1 MARRDQMDRF
11 MVGGERGPSA
21 SNRPDPN
28 AGRRPGDPYIIAQDS
43 RPVGIEGLNKD
54 EQRQYRDFLTASN
67 LGFRGAKT
75 PGMTDRQASKLG
87 RMAFDQFRNLQSG
100 GDYAPALRAGMT
112 VPGGTI
118 ARRPQA
124 ERGLGSFLGGG
135 GFLGGI
141 MDAISGNAPK
151 TIQASGPSGRG
162 RGLGSKNR
170 LNLNTGQVSAA
181 RKPTLSDDQIIDRLI
196 KRATTV
202 ADANI
207 PVGGI
212 MDNFIPAK
220 PADFDELSDMP
231 ASPTVT
237 TQPGGTIAGPAPA
250 TTFAETGMDT
260 PFLGPIAEGTG
271 DFSTT
276 QTADTVDNFEKLLAE
291 RLIAQAAAQN
301 AADQTDLAEIN
312 MLMRGRELADRDA
325 VLDLVADAVSDRQ
338 DRVEAADQNL
348 GLVQKMISDQED
360 LFSERDLGDMSY
372 MREIEKDII
381 EPALSSIGP
390 MGISLDGYGRPIMD
404 YMSPTEEAYMRMT
417 DADDVGV
424 YMDPS
429 AQTSEQ
435 QLRPYDRG
443 GVPGTG
449 EGITMR
455 PSDVLGI
462 VSGMAPP
469 SSYGTY
475 REFNREGMPYVSR
488 RALNTREDLGKM
500 MDEMMNRR
508 LGYAPNIAQGI

>member
-67 LGFRGAKT
+67 PGFRGAKT

-151 TIQASGPSGRG
+151 TIQASGPGGRG

-170 LNLNTGQVSAA
+170 LNLNTGRSSAMNPNVGRDSNVLSRMITERPSA
-181 RKPTLSDDQIIDRLI
+181 DIPT
-196 KRATTV
+196 
-202 ADANI
+202 
-207 PVGGI
+207 GGI
-212 MDNFIPAK
+212 MDNVAP
-220 PADFDELSDMP
+220 PADAPVSI
-231 ASPTVT
+231 T
-237 TQPGGTIAGPAPA
+237 TQPAGSISGEAPVQA
-250 TTFAETGMDT
+250 MIFPETGGDT

-271 DFSTT
+271 DFS
-276 QTADTVDNFEKLLAE
+276 QKIAANDRDMFDIMMANAQV
-291 RLIAQAAAQN
+291 AQAASQA

-312 MLMRGRELADRDA
+312 MLQRGRELADGANLANTLISEAIADEQARQNSSRLISDA
-325 VLDLVADAVSDRQ
+325 VRDEQSRQ
-338 DRVEAADQNL
+338 AAL
-348 GLVQKMISDQED
+348 EL
-360 LFSERDLGDMSY
+360 
-372 MREIEKDII
+372 
-381 EPALSSIGP
+381 PPTPGP

-417 DADDVGV
+417 EADDVGV

-455 PSDVLGI
+455 PSDVLGA

-469 SSYGTY
+469 SSYGAY

-488 RALNTREDLGKM
+488 RALNTREDLGRM

-508 LGYAPNIAQGI
+508 LGYAPNVSQGI

>member
-1 MARRDQMDRF
+1 MARRNQMDDF
-11 MVGGERGPSA
+11 MVGGSRGPSA
-21 SNRPDPN
+21 NRPDPN

-43 RPVGIEGLNKD
+43 RPVGTEGLSQN
-54 EQRQYRDFLTASN
+54 EIQQFNDFLNVS
-67 LGFRGAKT
+67 GRGDKIRNRTNISGRDAAKL
-75 PGMTDRQASKLG
+75 A
-87 RMAFDQFRNLQSG
+87 RMQFDQFRNLQRG
-100 GDYAPALRAGMT
+100 GDYAPSLTPGMK

-118 ARRPQA
+118 ARRPEA
-124 ERGLGSFLGGG
+124 RGGLGSFFGGG
-135 GFLGGI
+135 GFLGGFLG
-141 MDAISGNAPK
+141 ALGGNAPK

-181 RKPTLSDDQIIDRLI
+181 RKPTLSDDQIFDSLI

-237 TQPGGTIAGPAPA
+237 TQPGGTIAGPE
-250 TTFAETGMDT
+250 TFAKPEANLTDVIKDLT
-260 PFLGPIAEGTG
+260 PAEAQPA
-271 DFSTT
+271 S
-276 QTADTVDNFEKLLAE
+276 TVDTMTDFDRAMSDRLA
-291 RLIAQAAAQN
+291 LQAAAQD
-301 AADQTDLAEIN
+301 AADASELQMIEL
-312 MLMRGRELADRDA
+312 LQRGRELADRDA
-325 VLDLVADAVSDRQ
+325 KFDAAAALVADAVSDRQ
-338 DRVEAADQNL
+338 DRVAAADQNL

-390 MGISLDGYGRPIMD
+390 MGISLDGYGQPIMD

-488 RALNTREDLGKM
+488 RALNTREDLGRM

-508 LGYAPNIAQGI
+508 LGYAPNISQGI